1 MKKNLRYFMTLL
13 LVMVAS
19 VGWAESKTEG
29 FEAKTASTTYN
40 STVTV
45 SEAESDCGI
54 GWSIY
59 YGTVSTNDKISGSKS
74 AQMRWYS
81 SAADIFPYLM
91 STTPIDGLQK
101 VDLKA
106 RTSSLDVKMDVSYS
120 ADGETW
126 TVGTTY
132 TFTATGKG
140 EAVSLDIPSGNKYV
154 KFGVSSSSTAP
165 TSGNYKL
172 IVDDVVF
179 TYENAS
185 SLQDPGLAFASS
197 EQTITLGD
205 PFTLPEL
212 TNNGD
217 GTVTFTSSNTA
228 VATID
233 SSTGEV
239 EVLKAGKTV
248 FTASSAETE
257 TYNAGRATFTLTV
270 NPVPTP
276 IEDGVFDFTGIQ
288 AYGTGLTPTSDN
300 SYIEEPKTWTAG
312 NVTLVT
318 SGKYRWWYAESG
330 NTLRVYEPSEGNT
343 TLTLSVP
350 EGNVISQIVIT
361 GNSDCKTLVS
371 NIGTYDTDNYTWTGQ
386 AQTVVISRG
395 SANAQIKTITV
406 TYGVGTEKQD
416 PGLAF
421 SSTTATAN
429 IGETFTAPTLSY
441 AEGFDGTITYSSSNT
456 DVATVDATGDVT
468 ILAVGETTITATFAG
483 DDTYEE
489 GSASYTLTVIDPN
502 APGASADNPYTV
514 AQVLDLFENGEVP
527 TSEVYVKGTISN
539 IKSLDVSKYKRAQY
553 YISDDGTTENQF
565 YVYNGYYLNGADFT
579 ANDQIK
585 VGDKVVI
592 YGKLTTYSG
601 TNEFAADNYI
611 VSLEHVGKAP
621 AELSYATASVTKYV
635 GDADFT
641 NALTNDHNLSISYS
655 SSEPTVATV
664 DENGLVSILAA
675 GTTIIT
681 ATSEETEEYEAGEA
695 SYTLEVKESTSL
707 VTVDADGNVTFD
719 LTDNAWGFPTSGT
732 NKDEA
737 SFSNSGYTIK
747 VAAATNYKYYD
758 SGYFLLGKENSY
770 LTLPAFDFDVEKI
783 EVVGRSGASGS
794 VVQNIFV
801 GETAVSTATTG
812 ATGTNSYEIDA
823 DYQAAGN
830 IYTLKVT
837 SAHNTQITSITV
849 YKKQATATESVPVN
863 QHGKGTYVTTN
874 ALDFTGI
881 TTVTAYVATAQNG
894 SDVTFDPV
902 TKVPA
907 GTPLLVKGETT
918 DVPVIASAE
927 EIGTN
932 FLVAGSGEGV
942 ASVAGGKYN
951 FILNYLNNAV
961 GFYRAAGMTVAAD
974 RAYLS
979 LDSDI
984 PAGSAKVNLI
994 FSDEESTGINN
1005 VNAVENTNEKVFNLA
1020 GQQMKSAV
1028 KGVYIKNGR
1037 KYVK

>member
-13 LVMVAS
+13 LMMVAS

-29 FEAKTASTTYN
+29 FEAKAASTTYN

-45 SEAESDCGI
+45 SESESDCGI

-59 YGTVSTNDKISGSKS
+59 YGTVSTNDKISDTKS

-81 SAADIFPYLM
+81 SANENYPYLM
-91 STTPIDGLQK
+91 STTSIDGLQK

-140 EAVSLDIPSGNKYV
+140 EAVSLDIPSGKKYV

-172 IVDDVVF
+172 IVDDVVL
-179 TYENAS
+179 TYENSSS
-185 SLQDPGLAFASS
+185 SLLDPGLAFASS

-205 PFTLPEL
+205 SFTLPEL

-228 VATID
+228 VATIN
-233 SSTGEV
+233 STTGEV
-239 EVLKAGKTV
+239 EVLSAGKAV

-257 TYNAGRATFTLTV
+257 TYRAGRATFTLTV
-270 NPVPTP
+270 NPVPSP
-276 IEDGVFDFTGIQ
+276 IEDGVFDFTGVQ

-300 SYIEEPKTWTAG
+300 SYIEETKTWTAG

-330 NTLRVYEPSEGNT
+330 NTLRVFAPSEGNT

-441 AEGFDGTITYSSSNT
+441 AEGFDGTITYFSSNT
-456 DVATVDATGDVT
+456 DVATVNATGDVT

-502 APGASADNPYTV
+502 ATGASADNPYTV
-514 AQVLDLFENGEVP
+514 AQVLDLFENDEVP

-641 NALTNDHNLSISYS
+641 NALTNNHDLSISYS
-655 SSEPTVATV
+655 SSDPTVATV
-664 DENGLVSILAA
+664 DENGLVSILSA

-719 LTDNAWGFPTSGT
+719 LTDNAWGFPTDGT
-732 NKDEA
+732 NQAEA

-747 VAAATNYKYYD
+747 VAATTNYKYYND
-758 SGYFLLGKENSY
+758 GYFLLGKENSY

-801 GETAVSTATTG
+801 GENAASTETTG
-812 ATGTNSYEIDA
+812 AKGTNIYEIGA
-823 DYQAAGN
+823 DYQTAGT

-837 SAHNTQITSITV
+837 SAHNTQITSIKV
-849 YKKQATATESVPVN
+849 YKKQAAPANITLSPAKEYTTLTSAYALDFSAVDGLAAYIVKEEDVTATSVKLTQVSKVPANTGLVIQKTGTEDSYSVPVLTGDPDDVSEN
-863 QHGKGTYVTTN
+863 KMVGSATTTTPIAENAGYILKDGK
-874 ALDFTGI
+874 F
-881 TTVTAYVATAQNG
+881 
-894 SDVTFDPV
+894 SP
-902 TKVPA
+902 
-907 GTPLLVKGETT
+907 
-918 DVPVIASAE
+918 SAE
-927 EIGTN
+927 GT
-932 FLVAGSGEGV
+932 LAAGKAYLAVSVLAGAKDLNIVFGEG
-942 ASVAGGKYN
+942 
-951 FILNYLNNAV
+951 
-961 GFYRAAGMTVAAD
+961 
-974 RAYLS
+974 
-979 LDSDI
+979 
-984 PAGSAKVNLI
+984 
-994 FSDEESTGINN
+994 TGINN
-1005 VNAVENTNEKVFNLA
+1005 VNVNENESGKIFNLA

-1028 KGVYIKNGR
+1028 KGVYIKNGK
-1037 KYVK
+1037 KYIK